1 MPVFT
6 FFQMVMSS
14 KIFPLLEIQ
23 KQIYKNK
30 IKQPTPP
37 KKTQKDKK
45 QNKKTPAWFFSM
57 LTQAIFNEKK
67 NLEHYCKVIMGKHRV
82 KRVWCEATHTTHL
95 SLLGIN
101 GNKSHSNVIGR
112 KVMLKF
118 KISCMSPCQEFIA

>member
-45 QNKKTPAWFFSM
+45 QNKKPQLDFFQCWPKQSLM
-57 LTQAIFNEKK
+57 KKK

-101 GNKSHSNVIGR
+101 GNKSHSIVIRR